1 MTHWYKY
8 FILLLIPIA
17 FGCGSN
23 SSDNTQNDTEDEG
36 FHLQI
41 SNVGDINGDGIQ
53 DSVVLEM
60 MAFTNTGSVGG
71 DDYQDNEN
79 RCGFLFSLYLGKGN
93 NQYEQIK
100 QCNIPLASTETSI
113 TIPEKGRLVIDIEHI
128 VFEYAFRNN
137 ELYLEKYAWL
147 NEGDPS
153 LCLDFTKNELRTEL
167 YIDSFFHPI
176 IPIPEG
182 RRPTISETTMEQS
195 MTSMFIGKYLYSY
208 DEAFFDSL
216 TNTYRQKSDSIKEAY
231 RQELNTVRMSIIDN
245 DTLLNM
251 KGEMGESAKIGM
263 YFLRKGLSQE
273 VCEAIE
279 RDFLRLNSKYSYAS
293 SGATSFE
300 EAFNKSKGTWE
311 EENTIDENGNYT
323 GPTQG
328 ESSEMFLIKPIYEND
343 HLITYFF
350 EYFNSNCR
358 DCYYLYVITYDKETA
373 KSFSW
378 DMIRKDDGFLALLKA
393 YILESRPD
401 INEERIKYSEC
412 PPFIEN
418 DSLGV
423 TYQYYEITDAHV
435 EGRPGATIPLDEIEP
450 YLTEEGKRFLHR

>member
-1 MTHWYKY
+1 MAHWYKY
-8 FILLLIPIA
+8 FILLLIPIV

-23 SSDNTQNDTEDEG
+23 SSDNTQDDTEYVG
-36 FHLQI
+36 FQI
-41 SNVGDINGDGIQ
+41 SDVGDINGDGIQ
-53 DSVVLEM
+53 DSVVLDRLVDTY
-60 MAFTNTGSVGG
+60 ADTTGADYNR
-71 DDYQDNEN
+71 DDDGRYV
-79 RCGFLFSLYLGKGN
+79 FLFSLYLGKGN

-100 QCNIPLASTETSI
+100 ECKIPLFSTETSI
-113 TIPEKGRLVIDIEHI
+113 TILEKGRLVIDIEHI

-137 ELYLEKYAWL
+137 ELYLEKFEQL
-147 NEGDPS
+147 NEGEPY
-153 LCLDFTKNELRTEL
+153 LRLDFTKDELRTEL
-167 YIDSFFHPI
+167 YLDSISHATV
-176 IPIPEG
+176 PIPEEK
-182 RRPTISETTMEQS
+182 RPSITETTMEQS
-195 MTSMFIGKYLYSY
+195 MTSMFFGKYLSY
-208 DEAFFDSL
+208 DYDFFESL
-216 TNTYRQKSDSIKEAY
+216 TNTF
-231 RQELNTVRMSIIDN
+231 RQELDTARVCIIDN

-251 KGEMGESAKIGM
+251 KGEMGESAKIKM

-311 EENTIDENGNYT
+311 AENTMDENGNYP

-350 EYFNSNCR
+350 EYYNSNCR

-373 KSFSW
+373 ESFSW
-378 DMIRKDDGFLALLKA
+378 DMIRKDDEFLALLKA

-418 DSLGV
+418 DSLGI

-435 EGRPGATIPLDEIEP
+435 DGRPGATIPLDEVEP
-450 YLTEEGKRFLHR
+450 FLTEEGKRFLHR

>member
-1 MTHWYKY
+1 MAHWYKY
-8 FILLLIPIA
+8 FILLLIPIV

-23 SSDNTQNDTEDEG
+23 SSDSTQNDTEYVG
-36 FHLQI
+36 FQI

-53 DSVVLEM
+53 DSVVLEITTV
-60 MAFTNTGSVGG
+60 TNTGSVGG
-71 DDYQDNEN
+71 DGRQDNED
-79 RCGFLFSLYLGKGN
+79 RHGFLFSLYLGKGN
-93 NQYEQIK
+93 KQYEQIK

-113 TIPEKGRLVIDIEHI
+113 TIPERGRLVIDIENT

-137 ELYLEKYAWL
+137 ELYLEKYEWY
-147 NEGDPS
+147 NEGDPY
-153 LCLDFTKNELRTEL
+153 LGLDFTKGELRTEL
-167 YIDSFFHPI
+167 LLDSFFYTT
-176 IPIPEG
+176 IPIPED
-182 RRPTISETTMEQS
+182 RRPTLMETTMEQS
-195 MTSMFIGKYLYSY
+195 MTSMFFGKYLSY
-208 DEAFFDSL
+208 DYDFFESL
-216 TNTYRQKSDSIKEAY
+216 TNTF
-231 RQELNTVRMSIIDN
+231 RQELDTARVCIIDN

-251 KGEMGESAKIGM
+251 KGEMGESAKIEM

-300 EAFNKSKGTWE
+300 EAFNISKGTWE
-311 EENTIDENGNYT
+311 EENTMDENGNYP

-350 EYFNSNCR
+350 EYFSGNCR

-378 DMIRKDDGFLALLKA
+378 DMIRKNDEFLALLKA

-418 DSLGV
+418 DSLGI

-435 EGRPGATIPLDEIEP
+435 DGRPGATIPLDEVEP
-450 YLTEEGKRFLHR
+450 FLTEEGKRFLHR

>member
-1 MTHWYKY
+1 MAHWYKY
-8 FILLLIPIA
+8 FILLLIPIV

-23 SSDNTQNDTEDEG
+23 SSADSTQDYPEYEG
-36 FHLQI
+36 FRIYDL
-41 SNVGDINGDGIQ
+41 GDINGDGIQ
-53 DSVVLEM
+53 DSVVLEITTV
-60 MAFTNTGSVGG
+60 TNTGSVGG
-71 DDYQDNEN
+71 DDHQDNEN
-79 RCGFLFSLYLGKGN
+79 RYGFLFSLYLGKGN

-100 QCNIPLASTETSI
+100 QCNIPEVSTETSI
-113 TIPEKGRLVIDIEHI
+113 TIPERGRLVIDIEHI

-167 YIDSFFHPI
+167 FLDSFFYTT
-176 IPIPEG
+176 IPIPED
-182 RRPTISETTMEQS
+182 RRPTLMETTIERS
-195 MTSMFIGKYLYSY
+195 MTSMFMGKYLYSY
-208 DEAFFDSL
+208 NEAFYDSL
-216 TNTYRQKSDSIKEAY
+216 TAPYIQKSDSIKEAY
-231 RQELNTVRMSIIDN
+231 RQELNSVRMSIIDN

-251 KGEMGESAKIGM
+251 KGEMGESAGIEL

-279 RDFLRLNSKYSYAS
+279 QDFLRLNSKYSYAS
-293 SGATSFE
+293 SNATSFE
-300 EAFNKSKGTWE
+300 EAFNKSKRTWE
-311 EENTIDENGNYT
+311 EENTMDENGNYP

-350 EYFNSNCR
+350 EYFSGNCR

-373 KSFSW
+373 ESFSW
-378 DMIRKDDGFLALLKA
+378 DMIRKDDEFLALLKA

-412 PPFIEN
+412 PPFIKD

-435 EGRPGATIPLDEIEP
+435 DGRPGATIPLDEVESF
-450 YLTEEGKRFLHR
+450 LKEEGKRFLHR

>member
-8 FILLLIPIA
+8 FILLLIPIV

-23 SSDNTQNDTEDEG
+23 SSDNTQDYTEYEG
-36 FHLQI
+36 FQFQI

-60 MAFTNTGSVGG
+60 MAFTNTDSAGG
-71 DDYQDNEN
+71 DGRQDNEDMH
-79 RCGFLFSLYLGKGN
+79 GFLFSLYLGKGN
-93 NQYEQIK
+93 KQYEQIK

-113 TIPEKGRLVIDIEHI
+113 TIPERGRLVIDIENT

-137 ELYLEKYAWL
+137 ELYLEKYEWY

-167 YIDSFFHPI
+167 YLDSISHATV
-176 IPIPEG
+176 PIPEEK
-182 RRPTISETTMEQS
+182 RPSITETIMEQS
-195 MTSMFIGKYLYSY
+195 MTSMFIGKYLYY
-208 DEAFFDSL
+208 DYDFFESL
-216 TNTYRQKSDSIKEAY
+216 TNTF
-231 RQELNTVRMSIIDN
+231 RQELNTARVSIIDN

-251 KGEMGESAKIGM
+251 KGEMRESAKIEM

-293 SGATSFE
+293 SNATSFE

-311 EENTIDENGNYT
+311 EENTIDENGNYP

-350 EYFNSNCR
+350 EYYNSNCR
-358 DCYYLYVITYDKETA
+358 DCYYLYIITYDKETA
-373 KSFSW
+373 ESFSW
-378 DMIRKDDGFLALLKA
+378 DMIRKDDEFLALLKA

-435 EGRPGATIPLDEIEP
+435 EGRPGATIPLDEVEP
-450 YLTEEGKRFLHR
+450 YLTEEGRRFLRR

>member
-8 FILLLIPIA
+8 FILLLIPIV

-23 SSDNTQNDTEDEG
+23 SSDNTQDYTEYEG
-36 FHLQI
+36 FQFQI

-60 MAFTNTGSVGG
+60 MAFTNTDSAGG
-71 DDYQDNEN
+71 DGRQDNED
-79 RCGFLFSLYLGKGN
+79 RHGFLFSLYLGKGN
-93 NQYEQIK
+93 KQYEQIK

-113 TIPEKGRLVIDIEHI
+113 TIPERGRLVIDIENT

-137 ELYLEKYAWL
+137 ELYLEKYEWY

-153 LCLDFTKNELRTEL
+153 LCLDFTKGELRTEL
-167 YIDSFFHPI
+167 YIDSFFHPT
-176 IPIPEG
+176 IPIPED
-182 RRPTISETTMEQS
+182 RRPTLMETTIERS
-195 MTSMFIGKYLYSY
+195 MTSMFFGKYLSY
-208 DEAFFDSL
+208 DYDFFESL
-216 TNTYRQKSDSIKEAY
+216 TNTF
-231 RQELNTVRMSIIDN
+231 RQELNTARVSIIDN

-251 KGEMGESAKIGM
+251 KGEMGESAKIEM

-311 EENTIDENGNYT
+311 EENTIDENGNYP

-350 EYFNSNCR
+350 EYYNSNCR
-358 DCYYLYVITYDKETA
+358 DCYYLYIITYDKETA

-378 DMIRKDDGFLALLKA
+378 DMIRKDDEFLALLKA
-393 YILESRPD
+393 YILGSRTD

-412 PPFIEN
+412 PPFINN

-423 TYQYYEITDAHV
+423 TYQYYEITEFRVD
-435 EGRPGATIPLDEIEP
+435 GRPGATIPLDEVEP
-450 YLTEEGKRFLHR
+450 YLTEEGRRFLRR

>member
-1 MTHWYKY
+1 MTHWFKY
-8 FILLLIPIA
+8 FIWLLIPIV

-23 SSDNTQNDTEDEG
+23 SSDNTQDDTEYVG
-36 FHLQI
+36 FQI
-41 SNVGDINGDGIQ
+41 SDVGDINGDGIQ
-53 DSVVLEM
+53 DSVVLDRLVVTY
-60 MAFTNTGSVGG
+60 ADTTGPDYNR
-71 DDYQDNEN
+71 DDDGRYV
-79 RCGFLFSLYLGKGN
+79 FLFSLYLGKGN

-100 QCNIPLASTETSI
+100 ECKIPLFSTETSI

-137 ELYLEKYAWL
+137 ELYLEKYEQL
-147 NEGDPS
+147 NEGEPY
-153 LCLDFTKNELRTEL
+153 LRLDFTKDELRTEL

-251 KGEMGESAKIGM
+251 KAEMGESAGIEL

-279 RDFLRLNSKYSYAS
+279 RDFLKLNSKYSYAS
-293 SGATSFE
+293 SKATSFE
-300 EAFNKSKGTWE
+300 EAFYKSKGTWE
-311 EENTIDENGNYT
+311 EENTMDENGNYP

-328 ESSEMFLIKPIYEND
+328 ESSEMFLITPFYEND
-343 HLITYFF
+343 HLVSYFF
-350 EYFNSNCR
+350 EYINTNCK
-358 DCYYLYVITYDKETA
+358 DCYYLYIITYDKETA
-373 KSFSW
+373 ETFSW
-378 DMIRKDDGFLALLKA
+378 DMIRKEFLTLLKA
-393 YILESRPD
+393 YILGSRTD

-412 PPFIEN
+412 PPFINN

-423 TYQYYEITDAHV
+423 TYQYYEITEFRVD
-435 EGRPGATIPLDEIEP
+435 GRPGATIPLDEVEP
-450 YLTEEGKRFLHR
+450 FLTEEGKRFLHR

>member
-8 FILLLIPIA
+8 FIWLLIPIV

-23 SSDNTQNDTEDEG
+23 SSDNTQDDTEYVG
-36 FHLQI
+36 FQI
-41 SNVGDINGDGIQ
+41 SDVGDINGDGIQ
-53 DSVVLEM
+53 DSVVLDRLVVTY
-60 MAFTNTGSVGG
+60 ADTTGADYNR
-71 DDYQDNEN
+71 DDDG
-79 RCGFLFSLYLGKGN
+79 RVVFLFSLYLGKGN

-100 QCNIPLASTETSI
+100 ECKIPLFSTETSI
-113 TIPEKGRLVIDIEHI
+113 TIPEKGRIVIDIEHI

-182 RRPTISETTMEQS
+182 RRPTISETTMERS

-251 KGEMGESAKIGM
+251 KGEMGESAGIEL

-279 RDFLRLNSKYSYAS
+279 RDFLKLNSKYSYAS
-293 SGATSFE
+293 SKATSFE
-300 EAFNKSKGTWE
+300 EAFYKSKGTWE
-311 EENTIDENGNYT
+311 EENTMDENGNYP

-328 ESSEMFLIKPIYEND
+328 ESSEMFLIKPFYEND

-350 EYFNSNCR
+350 EYINTNCR

-373 KSFSW
+373 ETFSW
-378 DMIRKDDGFLALLKA
+378 DMIRKEFLTLLKS
-393 YILESRPD
+393 YILGSRTD

-412 PPFIEN
+412 PPFINN

-423 TYQYYEITDAHV
+423 TYQYYEITEFRVD
-435 EGRPGATIPLDEIEP
+435 GRPGATIPLDEVEP
-450 YLTEEGKRFLHR
+450 FLTEEGKRFLHR

>member
-8 FILLLIPIA
+8 FILLLIPIV

-23 SSDNTQNDTEDEG
+23 SSDNTQDYTEYEG
-36 FHLQI
+36 FQFQI

-60 MAFTNTGSVGG
+60 MAFTNTDSAGG
-71 DDYQDNEN
+71 DGRQDNED
-79 RCGFLFSLYLGKGN
+79 RHGFLFSLYLGKGN
-93 NQYEQIK
+93 KQYEQIK

-113 TIPEKGRLVIDIEHI
+113 TIPERGRLVIDIENT

-137 ELYLEKYAWL
+137 ELYLEKYEWY

-153 LCLDFTKNELRTEL
+153 LCLDFTKGELRTEL
-167 YIDSFFHPI
+167 YIDSFFHPT
-176 IPIPEG
+176 IPIPED
-182 RRPTISETTMEQS
+182 RRPTLMETTIERS
-195 MTSMFIGKYLYSY
+195 MTSMFFGKYLSY
-208 DEAFFDSL
+208 DYDFFESL
-216 TNTYRQKSDSIKEAY
+216 TNTF
-231 RQELNTVRMSIIDN
+231 RQELNTARVSIIDN

-251 KGEMGESAKIGM
+251 KGEMGESAKIEM

-311 EENTIDENGNYT
+311 EENTIDENGNYP

-350 EYFNSNCR
+350 EYYNSNCR
-358 DCYYLYVITYDKETA
+358 DCYYLYIITYDKETA

-378 DMIRKDDGFLALLKA
+378 DMIRKNDEFLALLKA
-393 YILESRPD
+393 YILGSRTD

-412 PPFIEN
+412 PPFINN

-423 TYQYYEITDAHV
+423 TYQYYEITEFRVD
-435 EGRPGATIPLDEIEP
+435 GRPGATIPLDEVEP
-450 YLTEEGKRFLHR
+450 YLTEEGRRFLRR

>member
-8 FILLLIPIA
+8 FILLLIPIVY
-17 FGCGSN
+17 GCSSN
-23 SSDNTQNDTEDEG
+23 SSGTQDYTEYEG
-36 FHLQI
+36 FQI
-41 SNVGDINGDGIQ
+41 YDLGDINGDGIQ
-53 DSVVLEM
+53 DSVVLTRDVTDTSSTDE
-60 MAFTNTGSVGG
+60 AGIQ
-71 DDYQDNEN
+71 DDEDAPV
-79 RCGFLFSLYLGKGN
+79 FLFSLYLGKGN

-100 QCNIPLASTETSI
+100 HFVTPFLSTAEASISIPKT
-113 TIPEKGRLVIDIEHI
+113 GRLVIDIEHF
-128 VFEYAFRNN
+128 VYEYAFRNN
-137 ELYLEKYAWL
+137 ELYLERHEQL
-147 NEGDPS
+147 NEGEPY
-153 LCLDFTKNELRTEL
+153 LCLDFTKNELKTEL
-167 YIDSFFHPI
+167 YLDSFLHATV
-176 IPIPEG
+176 PIPEEK
-182 RRPTISETTMEQS
+182 RPSITETIMEQS
-195 MTSMFIGKYLYSY
+195 MTSMFIGKYLYY
-208 DEAFFDSL
+208 DYDFFESL
-216 TNTYRQKSDSIKEAY
+216 TNTF
-231 RQELNTVRMSIIDN
+231 RQELNTARVSIIDN

-251 KGEMGESAKIGM
+251 KGEMGESAKIEM

-293 SGATSFE
+293 SGATSFD
-300 EAFNKSKGTWE
+300 EAFNKGKGTWE
-311 EENTIDENGNYT
+311 AENTMDENGNYP

-373 KSFSW
+373 DSFSW
-378 DMIRKDDGFLALLKA
+378 DMIRKDDELLALLKA
-393 YILESRPD
+393 YILESNPD

-450 YLTEEGKRFLHR
+450 FLTEEGKRFLHR

>member
-8 FILLLIPIA
+8 FILLLIPIV

-23 SSDNTQNDTEDEG
+23 SSDNTQDYTEYEG
-36 FHLQI
+36 FQFQI

-60 MAFTNTGSVGG
+60 MAFTNTDSAGG
-71 DDYQDNEN
+71 DGRQDNED
-79 RCGFLFSLYLGKGN
+79 RHGFLFSLYLGKGN
-93 NQYEQIK
+93 KQYEQIK

-113 TIPEKGRLVIDIEHI
+113 TIPERGRLVIDIENT

-137 ELYLEKYAWL
+137 ELYLEKYEWY

-153 LCLDFTKNELRTEL
+153 LCLDFTKGELRTEL
-167 YIDSFFHPI
+167 YIDSFFHPT
-176 IPIPEG
+176 IPIPED
-182 RRPTISETTMEQS
+182 RRPTLMETTIERS
-195 MTSMFIGKYLYSY
+195 MTSMFFGKYLSY
-208 DEAFFDSL
+208 DYDFFESL
-216 TNTYRQKSDSIKEAY
+216 TNTF
-231 RQELNTVRMSIIDN
+231 RQELNTARVSIIDN

-251 KGEMGESAKIGM
+251 KGEMGESAKIEM

-311 EENTIDENGNYT
+311 EENTVDENGNYP

-328 ESSEMFLIKPIYEND
+328 ERSEMFLVKPIYEND

-350 EYFNSNCR
+350 EYYNSNCR
-358 DCYYLYVITYDKETA
+358 DCYYLYIITYDKETA

-378 DMIRKDDGFLALLKA
+378 DMIRKDDEFLALLKA
-393 YILESRPD
+393 YILGSRTD

-412 PPFIEN
+412 PPFINN

-423 TYQYYEITDAHV
+423 TYQYYEITEFRVD
-435 EGRPGATIPLDEIEP
+435 GRPGATIPLDEVEP
-450 YLTEEGKRFLHR
+450 YLTEEGRRFLRR